1 MKIPCLKRGRP
12 DVASL
17 FVPWGDQMLLRFFCT
32 GEGSK
37 RIRFPF
43 SPGWEKGLGD
53 EGENVEE

>member
-1 MKIPCLKRGRP
+1 M
-12 DVASL
+12 
-17 FVPWGDQMLLRFFCT
+17 LRFLFH
-32 GEGSK
+32 GGEWEEGSK